1 MEIILVLILNVS
13 IFEVN
18 FLELIYTTMHLFTFC
33 YLTEININLY
43 ETFVAWLFIDYF
55 IIIKY

>member
-1 MEIILVLILNVS
+1 MYPF
-13 IFEVN
+13 FEVN
-18 FLELIYTTMHLFTFC
+18 FLELIYTAMHLFTFC